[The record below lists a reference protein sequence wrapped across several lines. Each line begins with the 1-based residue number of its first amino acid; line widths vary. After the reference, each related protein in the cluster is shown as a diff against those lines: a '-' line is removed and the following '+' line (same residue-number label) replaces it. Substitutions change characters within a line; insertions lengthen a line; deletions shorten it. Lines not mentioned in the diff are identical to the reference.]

1 MEKELYLVSA
11 TKHFFDRNKIV
22 KASSLFEIGINF
34 FPTWFYECFKTLKL
48 YEINRPLLFFH
59 CLVFISL
66 MNVRYG
72 KLKIVLI
79 KKTKKKELVYIVYP
93 NLFCPFL
100 HFPSLNMDLWADIL
114 EHPGP

>member
-72 KLKIVLI
+72 KLKIVSERFLNNFCKI
-79 KKTKKKELVYIVYP
+79 CCY
-93 NLFCPFL
+93 NLLPDSKL
-100 HFPSLNMDLWADIL
+100 K
-114 EHPGP
+114 